1 MNEEQPVSHAIETPS
16 QAHHRRA
23 DIRGKVDFTM
33 MYIAH
38 DAFSRDLARLLAA
51 ADAGQA
57 LSPAAVV
64 TWQSLSKQLHTH
76 HTAEDTSL
84 WPRLHQ
90 VVREPSER
98 QILEDMEREHAALDP
113 RLDHIDA
120 AIAARDE
127 VALSKE
133 FDVLGTRLPEH
144 MRHEE
149 EAALPLLERRLGQ
162 AGWDAFGAQIR
173 SQQGGLKGA
182 AEYLPWVLDDAHPA
196 YAATLLGFLPAPARL
211 MYRAIW
217 EPRYRSSQRL
227 R

>member
-1 MNEEQPVSHAIETPS
+1 VSQTIETQG
-16 QAHHRRA
+16 QAQLRRA
-23 DIRGKVDFTM
+23 GIPGTVDFTM

-57 LSPAAVV
+57 LSPAAVA
-64 TWQSLSKQLHTH
+64 TWQSLSMQLHTH

-90 VVREPSER
+90 LVQDPSER
-98 QILEDMEREHAALDP
+98 RILEDMEHEHAALDP
-113 RLDHIDA
+113 RLAQIDA
-120 AIAARDE
+120 AIAARNE
-127 VALSKE
+127 VALVGE
-133 FDVLGTRLPEH
+133 LTILGTCLPEH

-173 SQQGGLKGA
+173 SQQGGLRGA
-182 AEYLPWVLDDAHPA
+182 ANYLPWVLDDANPA
-196 YAATLLGFLPAPARL
+196 YASKLLGFLPAPARL
-211 MYRAIW
+211 IYRTIW
-217 EPRYRSSQRL
+217 EPRYRKSQRFL
-227 R
+227 

>member
-1 MNEEQPVSHAIETPS
+1 VSQTIETQD
-16 QAHHRRA
+16 QAQLRRA
-23 DIRGKVDFTM
+23 GIPGTVDFTM

-51 ADAGQA
+51 AAAGQA
-57 LSPAAVV
+57 LSPAAVA
-64 TWQSLSKQLHTH
+64 TWQSLSMQLHTH

-90 VVREPSER
+90 VVQDPSER
-98 QILEDMEREHAALDP
+98 RILEDMQHEHAALDP
-113 RLDHIDA
+113 RLEQIDA

-127 VALSKE
+127 VALVGE
-133 FDVLGTRLPEH
+133 LTIVGTRLPEH

-173 SQQGGLKGA
+173 SQQGGLRGA
-182 AEYLPWVLDDAHPA
+182 ANYLPWVLDDANPA
-196 YAATLLGFLPAPARL
+196 YAAKLLGFLPAPARL
-211 MYRAIW
+211 MYRIIW
-217 EPRYRSSQRL
+217 EPRYRTSQRL